1 MRKTYKLKYSQ
12 RFVKQI
18 KKMDKFVQ
26 KNIMNW
32 LDLNIQNTNNP
43 KNHGK
48 ALVGNH
54 KGKWRCRIGN
64 YRVICVIEQ
73 EQLIV
78 LALEVGHRNKIYK

>member
-1 MRKTYKLKYSQ
+1 MKKTYKLKYSK

-32 LDLNIQNTNNP
+32 LDLNIQNSNNP
-43 KNHGK
+43 KNYGK

-54 KGKWRCRIGN
+54 KGKWRYRIGN
-64 YRVICVIEQ
+64 YRVICVIKE
-73 EQLIV
+73 EHLII
-78 LALEVGHRNKIYK
+78 LALEVGHRNKVYK

>member
-32 LDLNIQNTNNP
+32 LDLNIQNTNNL

-54 KGKWRCRIGN
+54 KGKWRYRIGN

>member
-32 LDLNIQNTNNP
+32 LDLNIQNSNNP
-43 KNHGK
+43 KNYGQ
-48 ALVGNH
+48 ALIDDH
-54 KGKWRCRIGN
+54 SIK
-64 YRVICVIEQ
+64 
-73 EQLIV
+73 LT
-78 LALEVGHRNKIYK
+78 H

>member
-1 MRKTYKLKYSQ
+1 MRETYKLKYSQ

-54 KGKWRCRIGN
+54 KGKWRYRIGN

-78 LALEVGHRNKIYK
+78 LSLEVGHRNKIYK

>member
-1 MRKTYKLKYSQ
+1 MRETYKLKYSQ

-54 KGKWRCRIGN
+54 KGKWRYRIGN

>member
-1 MRKTYKLKYSQ
+1 MKKTYKLKYSK

-43 KNHGK
+43 KNYGT

-54 KGKWRCRIGN
+54 KGKWRYRIGN
-64 YRVICVIEQ
+64 YRVICVIE
-73 EQLIV
+73 EEHLIV
-78 LALEVGHRNKIYK
+78 LALEVGHRNKVYK

>member
-54 KGKWRCRIGN
+54 KGKWRYRIGN

>member
-1 MRKTYKLKYSQ
+1 MRETYKLKYSQ

-54 KGKWRCRIGN
+54 KGKWHYRIGN